1 MWWRFGLFLG
11 KLLGLKFVVRETM
24 LPVLESHLASAMLV
38 QLNPYCVA
46 DALHREG
53 AFEEK
58 MFIVK
63 LDNCNWL
70 TALVLRF
77 CSS

>member
-1 MWWRFGLFLG
+1 MF
-11 KLLGLKFVVRETM
+11 
-24 LPVLESHLASAMLV
+24 PVLESHLACATLV

-46 DALHREG
+46 DAVHGEG

-58 MFIVK
+58 RFIVK
-63 LDNCNWL
+63 LDNCSWL